1 MREVTY
7 PNEDVINAITENFVP
22 LMIEC
27 NFVKPN
33 ELVKQYHVR
42 WTPTLFVLEPDGKP
56 LYHVVGFMPPDELV
70 ASLALVRA
78 MDRYN
83 HNRFDVAIA
92 QLREIVNKYP
102 QSDAAAQAIFF
113 EGVAGYK
120 SSHDAKK
127 LKQAYLELK
136 QKYPQSLW
144 AKKAIPYADI
154 PG

>member
-7 PNEDVINAITENFVP
+7 PNEHVISFISENFVP
-22 LMIEC
+22 LMIQC
-27 NFVKPN
+27 DFAKPN
-33 ELVKQYHVR
+33 EYMKQYHVR

-56 LYHVVGFMPPDELV
+56 LYHIVGFLPPDELI
-70 ASLALVRA
+70 AHLALVRA

-83 HNRFDVAIA
+83 HNRFDDAITRF
-92 QLREIVNKYP
+92 REIVNKHP

-120 SSHDAKK
+120 SAHDGKK

-136 QKYPQSLW
+136 EKYPQSLW
-144 AKKAIPYADI
+144 TKKAIPYADI